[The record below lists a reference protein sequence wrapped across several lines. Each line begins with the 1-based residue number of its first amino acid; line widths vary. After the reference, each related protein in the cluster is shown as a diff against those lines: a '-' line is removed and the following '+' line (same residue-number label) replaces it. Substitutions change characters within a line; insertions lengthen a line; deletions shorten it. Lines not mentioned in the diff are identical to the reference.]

1 MLGMKKRAN
10 EFEKG
15 GGNMEIQR
23 VDGRKGANG
32 IKQDALH
39 YTNLRY
45 DALLLYSIMHS
56 HALHT
61 RSVRKGIKTEKLLG
75 CLKITKNGLVGKEG
89 KLCHDFRWYFLNL
102 GTL

>member
-1 MLGMKKRAN
+1 MLGMEKWAN

-39 YTNLRY
+39 YTDLQY
-45 DALLLYSIMHS
+45 DALLLPDNAFPCTAH
-56 HALHT
+56 
-61 RSVRKGIKTEKLLG
+61 
-75 CLKITKNGLVGKEG
+75 
-89 KLCHDFRWYFLNL
+89 
-102 GTL
+102 